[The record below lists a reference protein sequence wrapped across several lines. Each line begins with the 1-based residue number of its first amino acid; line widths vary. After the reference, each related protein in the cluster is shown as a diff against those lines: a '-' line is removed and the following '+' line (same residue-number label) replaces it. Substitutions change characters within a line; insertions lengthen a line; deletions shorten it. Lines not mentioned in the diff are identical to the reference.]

1 MRRARLPLALVV
13 AVLPLVATAKPAP
26 KKKAP
31 AHKPAPAA
39 ASSTAAPASTAG
51 SDSADDAPGGG
62 DSVMAASDATAEPDA
77 GPPRSAPVKALPP
90 PPKASP
96 PAAAE
101 NAPPAEPKET
111 PPAAP
116 SIDLQR
122 LRADYDRLR
131 DELYRARARAQIV
144 QEGLYASK
152 LGATVRWKGAPDY
165 VIRRAELRLDGAS
178 LWDSGDKPV
187 TDGVIKVAERAVKPG
202 PHALTVRLEI
212 RIAAMAKAQKV
223 AGKDADQM
231 GYTSEHTFA
240 IVVPD
245 GKRTMV
251 AITGDEDGD
260 PPEYEPEIEVELETE
275 K

>member
-1 MRRARLPLALVV
+1 MRGARSGLALVAM
-13 AVLPLVATAKPAP
+13 AVLGVTLSASAKPAP
-26 KKKAP
+26 KRKAQTHKPAPSAP
-31 AHKPAPAA
+31 APAPAPRPSPGGDNPDDSGGNGDSVLAASDPLPDAKPPAPAA
-39 ASSTAAPASTAG
+39 APEPA
-51 SDSADDAPGGG
+51 
-62 DSVMAASDATAEPDA
+62 
-77 GPPRSAPVKALPP
+77 PP
-90 PPKASP
+90 PPVEPEKQEKKDKKEAPP
-96 PAAAE
+96 PASGG
-101 NAPPAEPKET
+101 T
-111 PPAAP
+111 V
-116 SIDLQR
+116 DLQK

-144 QEGLYASK
+144 QEGLYASR
-152 LGATVRWKGAPDY
+152 LAATVRWKGSPDY

-187 TDGVIKVAERAVKPG
+187 TDDLIKVAERPVKPG

-212 RIAAMAKAQKV
+212 RPGAIAKAQK
-223 AGKDADQM
+223 AGGKEAEQY

-240 IVVPD
+240 INVPD
-245 GKRTMV
+245 GKRTTV